1 MERREL
7 EEIDRFLAA
16 VGHASLFSYYGMVED
31 APPLDVETLV
41 KKRRA
46 WAQGQQSNPKY
57 KVEALFII
65 KQNALIRKALME
77 EPDAYRAH
85 IRSNHVQRNV
95 ESLRVFIRGSISGGM
110 FPAAAEAAVRRQG
123 RELDLPDTLVGQQ
136 IEDALAI
143 AGVRRQAEADPT
155 PAPSTID
162 FYDVLQADP
171 SAPLDRLEQAY
182 RARYR
187 WARNLNDLAM
197 SAEMLNKLDQAWTV
211 LRDPERRARYDA
223 RRTVWHRATDPSASG
238 VLGLLPGTAEH
249 TSETETAEDAAS
261 QTPAYRRDGPR
272 APAMPPLP
280 ALAPRRST
288 GPRTEPPARPSS
300 SPRYASPPD
309 ELEITNAGRVGT
321 APPAPPPPRLGPT
334 TGDGESNVTT
344 RTRGPKLGVDGQDVV
359 VLKTKEARVR
369 YRLLVRNLAEGKMP
383 GRVVADHEWLEIAK
397 PQLDPKAGTQV
408 VEVTVHADKMPWRA
422 GSATLTVVTDHG
434 ERRVI
439 TFQVARGAAG
449 PRAAIVGGVVVVGLL
464 AVAVLAFVYSS
475 SSKQAVLALMID
487 PPADHVFVNNTE
499 VGSGAVVEYRA
510 SDADAPVRV
519 RIEAAGFSPHDELV
533 QLQAGDRVE
542 RKIRLDLADAMEWV
556 PPAGAQG
563 VALADGPRIVQEHAA
578 ELSACIVHETPV
590 DAHFKAIVDASGM
603 ARSVSVIEPRL
614 SPEALACVKRAF
626 RGMAFGTVNGDYAN
640 VDAVAHL
647 GTAPP

>member
-7 EEIDRFLAA
+7 DEIDRFLAA
-16 VGHASLFSYYGMVED
+16 VGQASLFAYYGFAEN
-31 APPLDVETLV
+31 AAPLDVEGFI

-46 WAQGQQSNPKY
+46 WAQGQQSNPKF

-65 KQNALIRKALME
+65 KQNALIRKALLE
-77 EPDAYRAH
+77 EADAYKAH

-95 ESLRVFIRGSISGGM
+95 ESLRVFIRGSISGGV

-123 RELDLPDTLVGQQ
+123 RELDLPDALVAQQ
-136 IEDALAI
+136 IEDALAV

-155 PAPSTID
+155 PAPSAID

-171 SAPLDRLEQAY
+171 ASPLERLEQAY

-187 WARNLNDLAM
+187 WARNLNDLTL
-197 SAEMLNKLDQAWTV
+197 SADMLNKLDQAWTV

-223 RRTVWHRATDPSASG
+223 RRSVWQRATDPLVSG

-261 QTPAYRRDGPR
+261 QTPAYRRGELPR

-280 ALAPRRST
+280 ALSPPRPS
-288 GPRTEPPARPSS
+288 GPRPEPPARPST
-300 SPRYASPPD
+300 PRLPPLPD

-321 APPAPPPPRLGPT
+321 APPAPPAPRLGPAPL
-334 TGDGESNVTT
+334 DADANVTT
-344 RTRGPKLGVDGQDVV
+344 RTRGPKLGVDGPDVIV
-359 VLKTKEARVR
+359 IKTKEPRVR
-369 YRLLVRNLAEGKMP
+369 HRLLVRNLAEGKMP

-397 PQLDPKAGTQV
+397 PQLDAKAGTQV

-434 ERRVI
+434 ERKSI
-439 TFQVARGAAG
+439 TFQVTRGAVSPVAVVAG
-449 PRAAIVGGVVVVGLL
+449 ALALVGLL
-464 AVAVLAFVYSS
+464 ALSAVAALYST
-475 SSKQAVLALMID
+475 SSKQAVLALAID
-487 PPADHVFVNNTE
+487 PAADHVFVNNTE
-499 VGSGAVVEYRA
+499 IGSGAVVEYRT
-510 SDADAPVRV
+510 DDPDAPVRV
-519 RIEAAGFSPHDELV
+519 RIEATGFASHDEVV

-563 VALADGPRIVQEHAA
+563 VALADGARVVQEHAGA
-578 ELSACIVHETPV
+578 LAACIVHDGAV
-590 DAHFKAIVDASGM
+590 DAHFRAVVDASGL
-603 ARSVSVIEPRL
+603 ARSVSVVEPRL
-614 SPEALACVKRAF
+614 SPEALACVKRVF
-626 RGMAFGTVNGDYAN
+626 RTMPFGKVDGDYAN

-647 GTAPP
+647 VAP

>member
-7 EEIDRFLAA
+7 DEIDRFLAA
-16 VGHASLFSYYGMVED
+16 VGQASLYVYYGLAEN
-31 APPLDVETLV
+31 AAPLDVEALI

-46 WAQGQQSNPKY
+46 WAQGQQSNPKF

-65 KQNALIRKALME
+65 KQNALIRKALLE
-77 EPDAYRAH
+77 ESDAYKAH

-95 ESLRVFIRGSISGGM
+95 ESLRVFIRGSISGGV
-110 FPAAAEAAVRRQG
+110 FPKAAEAAVRRQG
-123 RELDLPDTLVGQQ
+123 RELDLPDALVGQQ
-136 IEDALAI
+136 IEEALAA
-143 AGVRRQAEADPT
+143 AGVRREAEADPT

-171 SAPLDRLEQAY
+171 ASPLERLEQAY

-187 WARNLNDLAM
+187 WARNLNDLTL
-197 SAEMLNKLDQAWTV
+197 SADMLNKLDQAWTV

-223 RRTVWHRATDPSASG
+223 RRSVWQRATDPSVSG

-261 QTPAYRRDGPR
+261 QTPAYRRGDAPR

-280 ALAPRRST
+280 ALTAPPRSG
-288 GPRTEPPARPSS
+288 GPRTEPPARPST
-300 SPRYASPPD
+300 PRLAPLPD
-309 ELEITNAGRVGT
+309 DLEITNAGRIGT

-334 TGDGESNVTT
+334 PVDAEAGVTT
-344 RTRGPKLGVDGQDVV
+344 RTRGPKLGVDGPDVV
-359 VLKTKEARVR
+359 VIKTKEPRVR
-369 YRLLVRNLAEGKMP
+369 HRLLVRNLAEGKMP
-383 GRVVADHEWLEIAK
+383 GRVVADHEWIEIAK
-397 PQLDPKAGTQV
+397 PQLDAKAGTQV

-434 ERRVI
+434 ERKII
-439 TFQVARGAAG
+439 TFQVTRGAVSPVAVAAG
-449 PRAAIVGGVVVVGLL
+449 ALAVVGLL
-464 AVAVLAFVYSS
+464 ALTAVGVWYSS
-475 SSKQAVLALMID
+475 SSKQAVLALAID
-487 PPADHVFVNNTE
+487 PAADHVFVNNAE
-499 VGSGAVVEYRA
+499 IGSGALVEYRTN
-510 SDADAPVRV
+510 DPDAPVRV
-519 RIEAAGFSPHDELV
+519 RIEAAGFSSHDEVV

-563 VALADGPRIVQEHAA
+563 VALADGAKVVQAHAG
-578 ELSACIVHETPV
+578 ELAACVVHDGPV
-590 DAHFKAIVDASGM
+590 DAHFRAVIDATGL
-603 ARSVSVIEPRL
+603 ARSVSVVEPRL
-614 SPEALACVKRAF
+614 SPEALACVKRVF
-626 RGMAFGTVNGDYAN
+626 RTMPFGKVEGDYAS

-647 GTAPP
+647 VAP